1 MQEIIEPKQAPLQEH
16 QNNKEAAVYKI
27 KCIKVL
33 KISLNF

>member
-16 QNNKEAAVYKI
+16 KNKEAAVYKI
-27 KCIKVL
+27 KGIKVL